1 MQPPVKHIIAGNTF
15 WLSAHRA
22 VYWEE
27 DRSLIVADL
36 HLGKSG
42 HFRKSGI
49 GIPQTVFKEDMLR
62 LVNLLQFFKPA
73 RLIVVGDMF
82 HSHANKEMDLFS
94 RWRNDFPA
102 LQVHLIKGNHDI
114 LKPEWYMAAGIKIHH
129 DTLAIG
135 NFIFQHEYQPV
146 TQNDT
151 AGKYLFAGH
160 IHPGVRVKGPGRQTL
175 SFPCFHF
182 GDHLCT
188 LPAFS
193 RFTGLISIRRN
204 KTDRVFAIVEDK
216 VLQV

>member
-94 RWRNDFPA
+94 RWRNDFPN
-102 LQVHLIKGNHDI
+102 LQVQLVKGNHDI
-114 LKPEWYMAAGIKIHH
+114 LNPGWYTATGIEVHH
-129 DTLAIG
+129 ETLEIG
-135 NFIFQHEYQPV
+135 GFVFRHEDEPV
-146 TQNDT
+146 VGKTL
-151 AGKYLFAGH
+151 AGKYLFTGH
-160 IHPGVRVKGPGRQTL
+160 IHPGVRVSGPGKQKL

-182 GDHLCT
+182 SHRSCI

-193 RFTGLISIRRN
+193 RFTGLVSIHRN
-204 KTDRVFAIVEDK
+204 RTDKIFAIVEDK
-216 VLQV
+216 VLLL